1 MDVAKPW
8 GPLGALNL
16 LLDFTTPGRVCGHSM
31 VCEVVTGWHYS
42 NHLSPSDSFSYQQ
55 QSQKKKKDGN
65 KSLGFFCLF
74 VLMNGGSFPVSL
86 SKINDP
92 FYNNKATSLGRRV
105 SWVMLPG

>member
-1 MDVAKPW
+1 MVTPW
-8 GPLGALNL
+8 YVKWSQGGIIQISSHLQIHSPINNNL
-16 LLDFTTPGRVCGHSM
+16 
-31 VCEVVTGWHYS
+31 
-42 NHLSPSDSFSYQQ
+42 
-55 QSQKKKKDGN
+55 KKKDGN